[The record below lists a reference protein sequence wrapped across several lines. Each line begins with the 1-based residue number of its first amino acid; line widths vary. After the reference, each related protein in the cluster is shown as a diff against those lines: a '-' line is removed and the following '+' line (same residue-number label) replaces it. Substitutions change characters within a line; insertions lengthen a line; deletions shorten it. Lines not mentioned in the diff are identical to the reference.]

1 MFRLCDNNR
10 SGTLSRLEFAEGLRD
25 YGCSLSKDDMR
36 VLFDHFDT
44 DGNGSVNYN
53 EFLLHLRVSHRVASR
68 VSHRVASRVSHRVT
82 SREVHR
88 IQ

>member
-25 YGCSLSKDDMR
+25 YGCSLPKDDMR

-53 EFLLHLRVSHRVASR
+53 
-68 VSHRVASRVSHRVT
+68 
-82 SREVHR
+82 
-88 IQ
+88 